1 MTQRPPAW
9 TGRVPGAL
17 ALALE
22 ASAVAVL
29 ASGRPAGLP
38 LGAGLHLVAASLAA
52 RGLAPPLRDAR
63 FLVFALV
70 LAVPVAGLLG
80 LIALRL
86 WNLIRPPAARPGH
99 LHAGGED
106 LPGPEQAPGSLDS
119 VFQWVQSQLS
129 VQPLGDAIRSG
140 DAGMQ
145 RWAIRMLSRRA
156 DGAAVELLREALLA
170 QERDIQIAASSAIQR
185 IEERLTSH
193 IAQARERTTREPASA
208 EGWIELG
215 DACRTY
221 EQSYLL
227 EPVMQRHW
235 LRQAEAAYR
244 AALVLEASSAPAGI
258 ALARVLLG
266 LGSVDDAAGLARRLA
281 GSTPS
286 AETDLLLAEVLFAQE
301 QWLALREACRAAVVA
316 GRATDLLAWWS
327 GADRAD
333 AA

>member
-1 MTQRPPAW
+1 MTAWPLAW
-9 TGRVPGAL
+9 TGRALSAL

-22 ASAVAVL
+22 ASAVSVL
-29 ASGRPAGLP
+29 ASGRPAGFALA
-38 LGAGLHLVAASLAA
+38 AGLHAAAASLAA
-52 RGLAPPLRDAR
+52 RALALPVCDAR

-86 WNLIRPPAARPGH
+86 WDLIRPPAERPGH
-99 LHAGGED
+99 AHAAGED

-145 RWAIRMLSRRA
+145 RWAIRMLARRA
-156 DGAAVELLREALLA
+156 DGAAVELLREALVA

-193 IAQARERTTREPASA
+193 IAQARGRTTREPGSV
-208 EGWIELG
+208 EGWIEVG
-215 DACRTY
+215 DACRAY
-221 EQSYLL
+221 EHSGLL

-244 AALVLEASSAPAGI
+244 AALVLDPSSSAAGV

-266 LGSVDDAAGLARRLA
+266 LGSLDDAAGLARQLA
-281 GSTPS
+281 GSAPS
-286 AETDLLLAEVLFAQE
+286 RETDVLLAEVLFAQG
-301 QWLALREACRAAVVA
+301 QWQALREACRAAVVA

-327 GADRAD
+327 GADP
-333 AA
+333 AAAA